1 MKKLFLPLILVLPLS
16 AQWTTFDPTNW
27 AVNSKNLQQA
37 IQTYQTM
44 MQYKQMAENMAA
56 FVHNPA
62 MFMGQVAAFEQVA
75 LNTAN
80 RAGVT
85 TSQRA
90 AQLQQAIRMQ
100 QVAMQEAQAIQ
111 TISHSNMASIGMLAN
126 SMADNANQ
134 LAAVQQQLQS
144 EQRTLYYQQSRT
156 YQNQSDIISAWRMK

>member
-1 MKKLFLPLILVLPLS
+1 MKRLLIAGLLASSPAWCAFGFDDAIYW
-16 AQWTTFDPTNW
+16 AQQF
-27 AVNSKNLQQA
+27 ALMRQQIQQVQQVYGNLQQ
-37 IQTYQTM
+37 
-44 MQYKQMAENMAA
+44 MAA
-56 FVHNPA
+56 YVRNPA
-62 MFMGQVAAFEQVA
+62 QFLAQSVNLEQIA
-75 LNTAN
+75 LNTAS

-100 QVAMQEAQAIQ
+100 QVAMQEAQTIQ

-126 SMADNANQ
+126 SMAENANQ

-156 YQNQSDIISAWRMK
+156 YQNQSDIISAWRMKP